1 MNSKKEHNHRR
12 TSFRHC
18 RVEQGGDT
26 AKRIID
32 NVTWTVSFKTY
43 KLIYFQEKY
52 TEKQQQLFDL
62 VIHLK
67 NEGMGYRKI
76 AKYLNGI
83 GHKTHT
89 GKVFTPSSIQFI
101 IKRNKER
108 IQRKALIETKEK
120 LTYSNFKI
128 NFWD

>member
-67 NEGMGYRKI
+67 NEGMGYRKV
-76 AKYLNGI
+76 AKYLNGM

-89 GKVFTPSSIQFI
+89 GKTFTPSSIQFI